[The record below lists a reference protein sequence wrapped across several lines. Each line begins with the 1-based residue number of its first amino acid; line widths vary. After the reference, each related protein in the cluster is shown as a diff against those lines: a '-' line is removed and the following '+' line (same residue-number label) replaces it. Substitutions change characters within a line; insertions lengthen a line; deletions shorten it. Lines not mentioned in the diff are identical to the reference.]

1 MRVHITVPGEPVGKE
16 RPRYSSKS
24 GTMYTPSTTLRYEK
38 LVAMIYRASCG
49 NMKFPADR
57 PLDMRIQAFLSVP
70 KSDTGPVRLRKL
82 GGMIRPTKK
91 PDWDNIGKI
100 VTDALNGV
108 AYHDDAQ
115 IVDAQVRKFYSKD
128 PRVEIIIQ
136 DIPERTE
143 L

>member
-16 RPRYSSKS
+16 RPRYSAKS
-24 GTMYTPSTTLRYEK
+24 GTIYTPSTTLRYEK

-82 GGMIRPTKK
+82 GG
-91 PDWDNIGKI
+91 
-100 VTDALNGV
+100 
-108 AYHDDAQ
+108 
-115 IVDAQVRKFYSKD
+115 
-128 PRVEIIIQ
+128 
-136 DIPERTE
+136 
-143 L
+143 